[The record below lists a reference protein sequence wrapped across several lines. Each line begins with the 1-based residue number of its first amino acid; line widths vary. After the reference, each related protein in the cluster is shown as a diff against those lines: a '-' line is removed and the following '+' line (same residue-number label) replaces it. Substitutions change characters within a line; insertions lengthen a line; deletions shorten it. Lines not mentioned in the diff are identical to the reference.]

1 MKKLLFAAVAAL
13 CLASC
18 NKELGP
24 EYTTA
29 AEIGTI
35 AVFPAVPTAADE
47 VTITAPV
54 TSLYGL
60 HAVRIAY
67 QLDGNPETA
76 KFTTPVYYTK
86 DHTSVTFKGTIPPQK
101 AGTKVEYQVQ
111 ATTPYSVFSFSELKS
126 YTVQNSYD
134 PDGGEQEEPD
144 SEEK

>member
-1 MKKLLFAAVAAL
+1 MKKLLLAAAAAL

-35 AVFPAVPTAADE
+35 TMLPAVPTDADE

-54 TSLYGL
+54 TSAYGL

-67 QLDGNPETA
+67 QLDGNAETA

-86 DHTSVTFKGTIPPQK
+86 DNTSVTFKGTIPAQK

-111 ATTPYSVFSFSELKS
+111 AITPYSVFAFSELKS
-126 YTVQNSYD
+126 YTVQNSYN
-134 PDGGEQEEPD
+134 PDGGEQENPD